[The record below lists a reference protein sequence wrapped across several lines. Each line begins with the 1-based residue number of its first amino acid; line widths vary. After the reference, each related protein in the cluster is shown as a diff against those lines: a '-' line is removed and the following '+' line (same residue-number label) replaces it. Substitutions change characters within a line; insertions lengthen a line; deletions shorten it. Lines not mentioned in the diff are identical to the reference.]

1 MLFTHVKKN
10 SSPKDLQKKS
20 DIPNLP
26 TGVVVRNK
34 RENRFQI
41 DIKYSQIGIKYL
53 THMILNKRNLEK
65 NKPRSHMTEYTY

>member
-10 SSPKDLQKKS
+10 SSPKDLQNKS

-34 RENRFQI
+34 GENCF
-41 DIKYSQIGIKYL
+41 
-53 THMILNKRNLEK
+53 
-65 NKPRSHMTEYTY
+65 PRIEE